1 MQKIGMFFLP
11 SSSQC
16 EGDSSKISSANYILN
31 AGFSFEQRE
40 GCHNYIR
47 SERLSRTLF
56 EKKELSLVL
65 VARASF
71 GNYNFEF

>member
-16 EGDSSKISSANYILN
+16 EGDSLKISSANYILN
-31 AGFSFEQRE
+31 SGFSFEQRE

-56 EKKELSLVL
+56 KGIE
-65 VARASF
+65 F
-71 GNYNFEF
+71 GVSYTCKFWKLQL